1 MAEINRLNL
10 ALQLTIFLALEAGL
24 LIKSSTELR
33 NHPLLCTSMTRLNR
47 SKMRLRKVRRKSM
60 CSTGRKQ
67 ILEAQ
72 LLRLRQEKVRIA
84 TTIRE
89 TESQIFALERQIRK
103 LNSQETE
110 KISELS
116 RRRDQFGQVLIALQR
131 VSRVPPEA
139 VLAYPAPPSDLVR
152 TAILLRTAVPE
163 IEARAQRLRENLTT
177 LELTRDAIK
186 MRKMDLPAGHSTPGK

>member
-1 MAEINRLNL
+1 MRPDCLLNPP
-10 ALQLTIFLALEAGL
+10 
-24 LIKSSTELR
+24 TELR
-33 NHPLLCTSMTRLNR
+33 NHPLRLHLNDQIKQVENAIEEGQKKKYVLDR
-47 SKMRLRKVRRKSM
+47 TEADLR
-60 CSTGRKQ
+60 
-67 ILEAQ
+67 AQ

-152 TAILLRTAVPE
+152 TAILLG
-163 IEARAQRLRENLTT
+163 
-177 LELTRDAIK
+177 
-186 MRKMDLPAGHSTPGK
+186 LPFPK